1 MLSRVGVEYCG
12 EGVHTVCE
20 DMEIVVRLHRYLL
33 DKDLPGKIT
42 ILPFP
47 TAWTEAPE
55 NYRDIGKQRSRWY
68 RGLWEVLSYHRSM
81 LFNRRFRQI
90 GLFALPYQL
99 VFEALAPVIECAGYL
114 VLILTIAL
122 DILSGPALLEFLA
135 LAAAVN
141 LALSTLS
148 VLLCIQSTR
157 ASAGEVQGLSLFRYR
172 LRDVVVLLVAGFVSN
187 LGYRQYLVAWQLKGL
202 YDFLKG
208 KQGWDKFARKGFAPR
223 AT

>member
-1 MLSRVGVEYCG
+1 
-12 EGVHTVCE
+12 
-20 DMEIVVRLHRYLL
+20 
-33 DKDLPGKIT
+33 
-42 ILPFP
+42 
-47 TAWTEAPE
+47 
-55 NYRDIGKQRSRWY
+55 
-68 RGLWEVLSYHRSM
+68 M

-114 VLILTIAL
+114 VLVLTIAL